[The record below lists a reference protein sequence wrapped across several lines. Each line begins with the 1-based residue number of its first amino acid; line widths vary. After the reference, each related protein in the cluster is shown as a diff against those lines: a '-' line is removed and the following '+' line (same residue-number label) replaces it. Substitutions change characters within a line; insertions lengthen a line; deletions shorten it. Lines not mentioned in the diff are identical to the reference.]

1 MQFKDIAFK
10 NFKYNIRKYTAYF
23 VGNCFSIMAFF
34 LVASI
39 IYNKDVAKHSLDFDL
54 PGAIQLYMI
63 IIFCFS
69 VFFILY
75 SYSSFMKTRL
85 SEFGL
90 FLSLG
95 MSNKDIGKLIIF
107 ENFLTM
113 VGSLCVG
120 MGLGTVFSRFF
131 LIAVSKFIGIND
143 IGFNLGSGAFIVTSI
158 LFTII
163 FFITTIANLAFV
175 NKLEITNLLKKSK
188 ENEKMLVYHPAYGF
202 LGILLMIVAIVVL
215 QIFLN
220 GTPVI
225 ISLIILGMY
234 MLSMYLVTSQFGNLI
249 ISLIKRKKNIYYP
262 RLINVTSIKS
272 RFNQYNRIFFAV
284 SILIMVVIFGSG
296 LIFSYYIGLP
306 RSTVDNYPVNLC
318 YVQALGYNN
327 LPEASLNELLKKSST
342 PITEKKEMEFLI
354 VKSTNCVWQFG
365 KDYDVVVVISE
376 KELSR
381 NKKIH
386 SSIKSGNADIIPNYY
401 YKGDKSI
408 VDMYY
413 NYKEHRLPV
422 IKEINADSESFYSVL
437 INQFSFTKLIAVI
450 NEQDYQSI
458 RGNIGSQYVGK
469 FIGVN
474 FINWKGTGP
483 VINSVTNALK
493 RTNPQTRLKTGDL
506 KLNGTL
512 IYYNNSFTY
521 IAFQVFMF
529 SFIAILFLVAVTE
542 ILYFKLYS
550 EFGEVLAKY
559 RMLNKIGITSKEI
572 KKQINLDVGLVY
584 FIPAIIG
591 SIYGYVLI
599 CFFFTQGS
607 YHYLVFYS
615 LLVIFV
621 FLGVQTINYYIA
633 SRSYSNKIIS
643 NL

>member
-1 MQFKDIAFK
+1 
-10 NFKYNIRKYTAYF
+10 
-23 VGNCFSIMAFF
+23 
-34 LVASI
+34 
-39 IYNKDVAKHSLDFDL
+39 
-54 PGAIQLYMI
+54 
-63 IIFCFS
+63 
-69 VFFILY
+69 
-75 SYSSFMKTRL
+75 
-85 SEFGL
+85 
-90 FLSLG
+90 
-95 MSNKDIGKLIIF
+95 
-107 ENFLTM
+107 
-113 VGSLCVG
+113 
-120 MGLGTVFSRFF
+120 
-131 LIAVSKFIGIND
+131 
-143 IGFNLGSGAFIVTSI
+143 
-158 LFTII
+158 
-163 FFITTIANLAFV
+163 
-175 NKLEITNLLKKSK
+175 
-188 ENEKMLVYHPAYGF
+188 
-202 LGILLMIVAIVVL
+202 
-215 QIFLN
+215 
-220 GTPVI
+220 
-225 ISLIILGMY
+225 
-234 MLSMYLVTSQFGNLI
+234 
-249 ISLIKRKKNIYYP
+249 
-262 RLINVTSIKS
+262 
-272 RFNQYNRIFFAV
+272 
-284 SILIMVVIFGSG
+284 MVVIFGSG